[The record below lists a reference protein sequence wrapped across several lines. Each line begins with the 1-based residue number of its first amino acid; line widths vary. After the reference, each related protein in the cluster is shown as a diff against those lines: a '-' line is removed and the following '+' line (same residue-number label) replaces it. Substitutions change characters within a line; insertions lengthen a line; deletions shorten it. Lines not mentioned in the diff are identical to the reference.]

1 MGTIISAIVN
11 GALTAVFGFLSS
23 IMEKRGLVR
32 QGQQQQ
38 AAAETA
44 TAEKTQAAIAQAVAD
59 APQTKDAALQR
70 LRDGTA

>member
-1 MGTIISAIVN
+1 MGSIISAIVN
-11 GALTAVFGFLSS
+11 GALRAVFGWISS

-44 TAEKTQAAIAQAVAD
+44 KAEEAQAGMAQAIAD
-59 APQTKDAALQR
+59 APQTKDAALER
-70 LRDGTA
+70 LKEGSA

>member
-1 MGTIISAIVN
+1 MGSIISAIVN
-11 GALTAVFGFLSS
+11 GALTAVFGWISS

-44 TAEKTQAAIAQAVAD
+44 TAEQAQARMAQAEAD
-59 APQTKDAALQR
+59 APQSKDEALAR
-70 LRDGTA
+70 LKGGTA